1 MMNCARRSE
10 GLDSTPTEM
19 QGREALQSARGLRF
33 SACSGTENREK
44 TEFSREKPKKTGK
57 NLWKQGFSH

>member
-1 MMNCARRSE
+1 
-10 GLDSTPTEM
+10 M

-44 TEFSREKPKKTGK
+44 TAFSREKPKKTGK